1 MGFRFRRSIKL
12 LPGLRVNLSKSG
24 ISTSIGR
31 PGMTVNIRGRRT
43 TTTVGIPGTG
53 LSYRTSS
60 TPRRTP
66 HSEGDTAAAGPQSAQ
81 VDGDHAHTSSEPQA
95 AEESGNLA
103 IWFWL
108 IAGAVI
114 LWLAF

>member
-12 LPGLRVNLSKSG
+12 APGLRINLSKSG

-31 PGMTVNIRGRRT
+31 PGMTVNLRGRRT

-60 TPRRTP
+60 TARRTP
-66 HSEGDTAAAGPQSAQ
+66 HGDGDTAAAGPPPAQ
-81 VDGDHAHTSSEPQA
+81 ADGDHASTSSEPLA
-95 AEESGNLA
+95 GGESGNLA
-103 IWFWL
+103 IWLWL
-108 IAGAVI
+108 IVGAFI
-114 LWLAF
+114 LWLVL